1 MTTENFLINLIKLI
15 MEKCKLSESAIGL
28 TDIAVNVL
36 FYDCLIQTELVSL
49 ENQTEYNNDKPNISI
64 HTTYGIKLML
74 VLK

>member
-36 FYDCLIQTELVSL
+36 FYDCLI
-49 ENQTEYNNDKPNISI
+49 
-64 HTTYGIKLML
+64 
-74 VLK
+74 